1 MRDAL
6 QLNTVVQ
13 QNLVDVDSSYWLSTF
28 IKNVNVGNQLDMS
41 TLVVSQNEIRVFEFD
56 IFGLVIKLNFRVFYN
71 FESL

>member
-6 QLNTVVQ
+6 QLHTVVQ
-13 QNLVDVDSSYWLSTF
+13 QNLIDVNSSDWLSTF